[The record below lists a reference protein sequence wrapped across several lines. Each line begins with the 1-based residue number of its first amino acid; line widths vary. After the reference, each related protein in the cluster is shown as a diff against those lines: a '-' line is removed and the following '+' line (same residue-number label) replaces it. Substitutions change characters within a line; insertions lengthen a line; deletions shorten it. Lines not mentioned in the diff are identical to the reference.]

1 MKSIDRKREDNN
13 KWQKKKEYFYNP
25 IDFDKNVAVG
35 VQLPFGKPNGLFSW
49 DYTTEEQAVSNL
61 KNLLLTE
68 RVKRAFQPLF
78 GSDVYTQNNF
88 ENIDIN
94 LNERISETLSEDIKF
109 WLPYIVIDN
118 IGIETNPDRNFV
130 RIELRFRV
138 TEKRCKPTDNIIC
151 RFCGSTIE

>member
-1 MKSIDRKREDNN
+1 MAKQR
-13 KWQKKKEYFYNP
+13 KEYFYNP

-35 VQLPFGKPNGLFSW
+35 VQLPFGKPNGLFSQS
-49 DYTTEEQAVSNL
+49 YTTEEQAVSNL
-61 KNLLLTE
+61 KNLLLTRKGE
-68 RVKRAFQPLF
+68 RPFQPLF
-78 GSDVYTQNNF
+78 GSDVYSQLF
-88 ENIDIN
+88 ENIDLN

-138 TEKRCKPTDNIIC
+138 TEQGANQQIIL
-151 RFCGSTIE
+151 FIDSAGSTIE